1 MGRGGRCS
9 SHVPRRHPADE
20 GIVSIM
26 YHSEFRE
33 IEGKSSGYLALL
45 ALLALVTIAGI
56 LAGHHMDTEGH
67 HVTGMNNRIVW
78 GLPHVFAVFL
88 IVAASGALNVASL
101 SSVFARAAYE
111 PLARLSGVLAIALLA
126 GGLSVL
132 VLDLGRPDRLVVAMT
147 HYNFSSIFA
156 WNMLLYTGFMAV
168 VVVYLWMHMERRM
181 QRHVRRAGVVAL
193 VWRIVLTTGTG
204 CIFGFLVARQA
215 YDAAIMAPL
224 FVAMSLSLGLAVFIL
239 VLLVAASTTARP
251 LDDGL
256 LRRLA
261 RLQALFVSVV
271 LYFVAARHLANLYVA
286 EHGAVER
293 FLLVDGGAFP
303 AVFWIGQILLGSVLP
318 LAVLWGRRRVT
329 RGWTAAAASLV
340 VMGGLSQLYGII
352 IGGQAAPL
360 LIFPGKEVIEG
371 ALVAGE
377 PAHYVASVP
386 ELLLGLGGVAVSGL
400 ILAVAVRVLRVLPD
414 ELGAGETGS
423 TGAGETGSTGAAP
436 GT

>member
-1 MGRGGRCS
+1 MTEAREAM
-9 SHVPRRHPADE
+9 RH
-20 GIVSIM
+20 I
-26 YHSEFRE
+26 EFRE
-33 IEGKSSGYLALL
+33 TEGRGAGFP
-45 ALLALVTIAGI
+45 ALVLVLAIVTLAGV
-56 LAGHHMDTEGH
+56 LAGHHMDAEGH

-101 SSVFARAAYE
+101 SSVFGRAAYE

-126 GGLSVL
+126 GGLAVL

-147 HYNFSSIFA
+147 HYNVTSIFA
-156 WNMLLYTGFMAV
+156 WNILLYTGFMAV

-181 QRHVRRAGVVAL
+181 QRYVRRAGIVAL
-193 VWRIVLTTGTG
+193 AWRIVLTTGTG

-239 VLLVAASTTARP
+239 VLLATASMTARP

-256 LRRLA
+256 LRRLS

-271 LYFVAARHLANLYVA
+271 LYFVVARHLANLYVA
-286 EHGAVER
+286 EHAEVER
-293 FLLVDGGAFP
+293 FLLVDGGAYP
-303 AVFWIGQILLGSVLP
+303 AVFWVGQILLGSVLP
-318 LAVLWGRRRVT
+318 LAILWGRLRTSRS
-329 RGWTAAAASLV
+329 WIAAAAALV
-340 VMGGLSQLYGII
+340 VVGGLSQLYGII

-360 LIFPGKEVIEG
+360 VIFPGKDVIEG

-377 PAHYVASVP
+377 PASYTASLP
-386 ELLLGLGGVAVSGL
+386 EVLLGVGGMAVSGL
-400 ILAVAVRVLRVLPD
+400 ILVVAVRMLRILPGRFD
-414 ELGAGETGS
+414 VESAEDANSGS
-423 TGAGETGSTGAAP
+423 VAREEIS
-436 GT
+436 

>member
-1 MGRGGRCS
+1 MP
-9 SHVPRRHPADE
+9 HT
-20 GIVSIM
+20 
-26 YHSEFRE
+26 EFRE
-33 IEGKSSGYLALL
+33 IEGKGAGYPALVV
-45 ALLALVTIAGI
+45 LLALVTLAGV

-101 SSVFARAAYE
+101 SSVFGRAVYG

-126 GGLSVL
+126 GGLAVL

-181 QRHVRRAGVVAL
+181 QRHVRRAGIVAFA
-193 VWRIVLTTGTG
+193 WRIVLTTGTG
-204 CIFGFLVARQA
+204 CIFGFLIARQA

-239 VLLVAASTTARP
+239 VLLAAASATARR

-271 LYFVAARHLANLYVA
+271 LYFVIARHLANLYVA
-286 EHGAVER
+286 EHAAVER
-293 FLLVDGGAFP
+293 FLLVDGGAYP
-303 AVFWIGQILLGSVLP
+303 AVFWIGQILAGTVAP
-318 LAVLWGRRRVT
+318 LAILWWWRLRSRR
-329 RGWTAAAASLV
+329 WIAAAASLV
-340 VMGGLSQLYGII
+340 VAGGLSQLYGII

-360 LIFPGKEVIEG
+360 VIFPGKEVIEG

-377 PAHYVASVP
+377 PAHYSASAP
-386 ELLLGLGGVAVSGL
+386 ELLLGLGGVAASALMLVIAL
-400 ILAVAVRVLRVLPD
+400 RVLRILPLS
-414 ELGAGETGS
+414 LGPEQAGDGRSDPMDREEAT
-423 TGAGETGSTGAAP
+423 
-436 GT
+436 

>member
-1 MGRGGRCS
+1 MGRSGRCS
-9 SHVPRRHPADE
+9 SHVPRRHSADE
-20 GIVSIM
+20 GMVSTMRHI
-26 YHSEFRE
+26 EFRE
-33 IEGKSSGYLALL
+33 IEGKSGGYVALIVLL
-45 ALLALVTIAGI
+45 ALMTLAGV
-56 LAGHHMDTEGH
+56 LAGHHMEVEGH

-101 SSVFARAAYE
+101 ASVFGRAAYA

-126 GGLSVL
+126 GGLCVL

-156 WNMLLYTGFMAV
+156 WNILLYTGFMAV
-168 VVVYLWMHMERRM
+168 VAVYLWMHMERRM
-181 QRHVRRAGVVAL
+181 QRHVRRAGIVAL

-239 VLLVAASTTARP
+239 VLLATASATARA
-251 LDDGL
+251 LDEGL

-261 RLQALFVSVV
+261 RLQALFVCVV
-271 LYFVAARHLANLYVA
+271 LYFVLARHLTNLYVA
-286 EHGAVER
+286 EHTAIER
-293 FLLVDGGAFP
+293 FLLVDGGAYP
-303 AVFWIGQILLGSVLP
+303 AIFWIGQILAGSVLP
-318 LAVLWGRRRVT
+318 LTILWRRAALS
-329 RGWTAAAASLV
+329 RGWIAAAATLV
-340 VMGGLSQLYGII
+340 VAGALSQLYGII

-360 LIFPGKEVIEG
+360 VIFPGKDVIEG
-371 ALVAGE
+371 ALVAGD
-377 PAHYVASVP
+377 PAGYLASVP

-400 ILAVAVRVLRVLPD
+400 ILVLALRVLRVLPGRF
-414 ELGAGETGS
+414 GAEDAES
-423 TGAGETGSTGAAP
+423 TRAESGI
-436 GT
+436 

>member
-1 MGRGGRCS
+1 MAVARGTM
-9 SHVPRRHPADE
+9 HH
-20 GIVSIM
+20 I
-26 YHSEFRE
+26 EFRE
-33 IEGKSSGYLALL
+33 TEGRGAGYLALV
-45 ALLALVTIAGI
+45 ALLVLVTLAGV
-56 LAGHHMDTEGH
+56 LAGHHLDTEGH

-101 SSVFARAAYE
+101 SSVFGRAAYE

-126 GGLSVL
+126 GGMAVL

-147 HYNFSSIFA
+147 HYNVTSIFA
-156 WNMLLYTGFMAV
+156 WNILLYTGFMAV
-168 VVVYLWMHMERRM
+168 AVVYLWMHMERRM
-181 QRHVRRAGVVAL
+181 QRHVRRAGIVAFA
-193 VWRIVLTTGTG
+193 WRIVLTTGTG

-239 VLLVAASTTARP
+239 VLAGAASMTARP

-271 LYFVAARHLANLYVA
+271 FYFVVARHLANLYVA

-293 FLLVDGGAFP
+293 FLLVGGGRYP
-303 AVFWIGQILLGSVLP
+303 AVFWGGQILAGTLAP
-318 LAVLWGRRRVT
+318 LAILWWWRLRS
-329 RGWTAAAASLV
+329 RGWIAVAAALV
-340 VMGGLSQLYGII
+340 VVGGLSQLYGII

-360 LIFPGKEVIEG
+360 DIFPGKEVIEG

-377 PAHYVASVP
+377 PAGYAASLP
-386 ELLLGLGGVAVSGL
+386 EILLGLGGVAVAGL
-400 ILAVAVRVLRVLPD
+400 ILVIAVRVLRILPGRFG
-414 ELGAGETGS
+414 EAG
-423 TGAGETGSTGAAP
+423 TGAAGAEP
-436 GT
+436 GS

>member
-1 MGRGGRCS
+1 M
-9 SHVPRRHPADE
+9 RHID
-20 GIVSIM
+20 
-26 YHSEFRE
+26 FRE
-33 IEGKSSGYLALL
+33 VESRGAGHWALIGV
-45 ALLALVTIAGI
+45 LALVTLAGV
-56 LAGHHMDTEGH
+56 LAGHHMDVEGH

-101 SSVFARAAYE
+101 SSVFGRSAYE

-126 GGLSVL
+126 GGLAVL
-132 VLDLGRPDRLVVAMT
+132 VLDLGRPERLVVAMT

-156 WNMLLYTGFMAV
+156 WNMLLYTGFIAV

-181 QRHVRRAGVVAL
+181 QRHVRRAGIVAL

-215 YDAAIMAPL
+215 YDAAVMAPL
-224 FVAMSLSLGLAVFIL
+224 FVAMSLSLGLAVFLL
-239 VLLVAASTTARP
+239 VLLAASTAARP

-271 LYFVAARHLANLYVA
+271 LYFVIARHVANLYVA
-286 EHGAVER
+286 EHAAVER

-303 AVFWIGQILLGSVLP
+303 AIFWIGQILVGSILP
-318 LAVLWGRRRVT
+318 LAMLWCPLPLSRRR
-329 RGWTAAAASLV
+329 AAAAACLV
-340 VMGGLSQLYGII
+340 VVGGLCQLYGII

-360 LIFPGKEVIEG
+360 VIFPGKEVIEG

-377 PAHYVASVP
+377 PAHYLASLP

-400 ILAVAVRVLRVLPD
+400 ILVVAVRVLRILPRRFGAEHADGVESNRSD
-414 ELGAGETGS
+414 ES
-423 TGAGETGSTGAAP
+423 MAA
-436 GT
+436 

>member
-1 MGRGGRCS
+1 MQ
-9 SHVPRRHPADE
+9 AT
-20 GIVSIM
+20 
-26 YHSEFRE
+26 EFRE
-33 IEGKSSGYLALL
+33 IDGRSPGYPALIV
-45 ALLALVTIAGI
+45 LLALVTLAGV

-132 VLDLGRPDRLVVAMT
+132 VLDLGRPDRLVTAMT

-168 VVVYLWMHMERRM
+168 IVVYLWMHMERRM
-181 QRHVRRAGVVAL
+181 QRYVRRAGVVAL
-193 VWRIVLTTGTG
+193 AWRIVLTTGTG

-215 YDAAIMAPL
+215 YDAAIMAPM

-239 VLLVAASTTARP
+239 VLQGAAAATARP

-271 LYFVAARHLANLYVA
+271 LYFVVARHLANLYVA

-293 FLLVDGGAFP
+293 FLLVDGGAYP
-303 AVFWIGQILLGSVLP
+303 AIFWIGQILFGTVLP
-318 LAVLWGRRRVT
+318 LAILWGRRRVS

-340 VMGGLSQLYGII
+340 VAGGLSQLYGII

-360 LIFPGKEVIEG
+360 VIFPGKDVVEG
-371 ALVAGE
+371 ALVAGQ
-377 PAHYVASVP
+377 PAHYMASLP
-386 ELLLGLGGVAVSGL
+386 ELLLGLGGVAIAGL
-400 ILAVAVRVLRVLPD
+400 ILVIALRVLRILPD
-414 ELGAGETGS
+414 GS
-423 TGAGETGSTGAAP
+423 P
-436 GT
+436 GRTER

>member
-1 MGRGGRCS
+1 M
-9 SHVPRRHPADE
+9 HTT
-20 GIVSIM
+20 
-26 YHSEFRE
+26 EFRE
-33 IEGKSSGYLALL
+33 TEGRSPGYAALL
-45 ALLALVTIAGI
+45 SLLALVTLAGV

-101 SSVFARAAYE
+101 SSVFARSAYE

-132 VLDLGRPDRLVVAMT
+132 VLDLGRPDRLVTAMT

-156 WNMLLYTGFMAV
+156 WNMLLYTGFMVV

-181 QRHVRRAGVVAL
+181 QRYVRRAGVVAL

-215 YDAAIMAPL
+215 YDAAIMAPM

-239 VLLVAASTTARP
+239 ALLGAASATARP
-251 LDDGL
+251 LDDAL
-256 LRRLA
+256 LSRLA

-271 LYFVAARHLANLYVA
+271 LYFVVARHLANLYVA
-286 EHGAVER
+286 EHGAVVR
-293 FLLVDGGAFP
+293 FLLVDGGAYP
-303 AVFWIGQILLGSVLP
+303 AVFWIGQIFFGTVLP
-318 LAVLWGRRRVT
+318 LAILWGRRRVS

-340 VMGGLSQLYGII
+340 VVGGLSQLYGII

-360 LIFPGKEVIEG
+360 VIFPGKEVVEG
-371 ALVAGE
+371 ALVAGD
-377 PAHYVASVP
+377 PAHYMASLP
-386 ELLLGLGGVAVSGL
+386 ELLLGLGGVAIAGL
-400 ILAVAVRVLRVLPD
+400 IVVIALRVLRILPD
-414 ELGAGETGS
+414 GS
-423 TGAGETGSTGAAP
+423 SGRAVR
-436 GT
+436 

>member
-1 MGRGGRCS
+1 MDHLDFREFRGRGAG
-9 SHVPRRHPADE
+9 H
-20 GIVSIM
+20 
-26 YHSEFRE
+26 
-33 IEGKSSGYLALL
+33 
-45 ALLALVTIAGI
+45 LALVAVLVLVTLAGV
-56 LAGHHMDTEGH
+56 LAGHHMDVEGH

-101 SSVFARAAYE
+101 SSVLGRAAYE

-126 GGLSVL
+126 GGLAVL

-147 HYNFSSIFA
+147 HYNFTSIFA

-168 VVVYLWMHMERRM
+168 VVIYLWTHMERRM
-181 QRHVRRAGVVAL
+181 QRHVRRAGIVAL

-215 YDAAIMAPL
+215 YDAAVMAPL

-239 VLLVAASTTARP
+239 VLLGAAAMTVRVI
-251 LDDGL
+251 DDAMV
-256 LRRLA
+256 RRLA

-286 EHGAVER
+286 EHAEVER

-303 AVFWIGQILLGSVLP
+303 AIFWIGQILVGSVLP
-318 LAVLWGRRRVT
+318 LAMLWCPLPLSRRR
-329 RGWTAAAASLV
+329 TAAAACLV
-340 VMGGLSQLYGII
+340 VVGGLSQLYGIV

-360 LIFPGKEVIEG
+360 VIFPGKEIIEG

-377 PAHYVASVP
+377 PAHYLASLP
-386 ELLLGLGGVAVSGL
+386 ELLLGLGGVAISGL
-400 ILAVAVRVLRVLPD
+400 IVVIAVRVLRIIPD
-414 ELGAGETGS
+414 RFGVEDGEDAETGS
-423 TGAGETGSTGAAP
+423 LAREEAP
-436 GT
+436 

>member
-1 MGRGGRCS
+1 MTALRETMHPTEYREIDGRG
-9 SHVPRRHPADE
+9 A
-20 GIVSIM
+20 
-26 YHSEFRE
+26 
-33 IEGKSSGYLALL
+33 GYPTLL
-45 ALLALVTIAGI
+45 VVLALVTLAGVA
-56 LAGHHMDTEGH
+56 AGHHMDVEGH

-101 SSVFARAAYE
+101 SSVFGRAAYE

-126 GGLSVL
+126 GGLAVL

-147 HYNFSSIFA
+147 HYNVSSIFA
-156 WNMLLYTGFMAV
+156 WNILLYTGFMAV

-181 QRHVRRAGVVAL
+181 QRHVRRAGIVAL
-193 VWRIVLTTGTG
+193 AWRIVLTTGTG

-239 VLLVAASTTARP
+239 VLAGAASMTARP
-251 LDDGL
+251 LDEGL
-256 LRRLA
+256 LGRLA

-271 LYFVAARHLANLYVA
+271 LYFVVARHLANLYVA

-293 FLLVDGGAFP
+293 FLLVDGGQYP
-303 AVFWIGQILLGSVLP
+303 AVFWVGQILAGTLAP
-318 LAVLWGRRRVT
+318 LAILWWWRPRS
-329 RGWTAAAASLV
+329 RGWIAAAAALV
-340 VMGGLSQLYGII
+340 VVGGLSQLYGII

-360 LIFPGKEVIEG
+360 DIFPGKEVIEG

-377 PAHYVASVP
+377 PAGYAASLP
-386 ELLLGLGGVAVSGL
+386 ELLLGLGGVAVAGL
-400 ILAVAVRVLRVLPD
+400 ILVIAVRVLRILPGRFG
-414 ELGAGETGS
+414 EAGAGDTGVDS
-423 TGAGETGSTGAAP
+423 GS
-436 GT
+436 

>member
-1 MGRGGRCS
+1 MAQP
-9 SHVPRRHPADE
+9 VPQSMRHT
-20 GIVSIM
+20 
-26 YHSEFRE
+26 EFRE
-33 IEGKSSGYLALL
+33 IEGKGAGYP
-45 ALLALVTIAGI
+45 ALVGVLVLVTLAGV
-56 LAGHHMDTEGH
+56 LAGHHMDVEGH

-101 SSVFARAAYE
+101 SSVFGRTAYE
-111 PLARLSGVLAIALLA
+111 PLARLSGVLAIALLT
-126 GGLSVL
+126 GGLAVL

-181 QRHVRRAGVVAL
+181 QRHVRRAGIVAL

-215 YDAAIMAPL
+215 YDAAVMAPL
-224 FVAMSLSLGLAVFIL
+224 FVAMSLSLGLAVFLL
-239 VLLVAASTTARP
+239 VLLFAASTAARP

-271 LYFVAARHLANLYVA
+271 LYFVIARHVANLYVA
-286 EHGAVER
+286 EHAAVER
-293 FLLVDGGAFP
+293 FLLVDGGAFS
-303 AVFWIGQILLGSVLP
+303 AVFWIGQILVGSILP
-318 LAVLWGRRRVT
+318 LAMLWCPLPLSRRR
-329 RGWTAAAASLV
+329 AAAAACLV
-340 VMGGLSQLYGII
+340 VVGGLCQLYGII

-360 LIFPGKEVIEG
+360 VIFPGKEVIEG

-377 PAHYVASVP
+377 PAHYMASLP

-400 ILAVAVRVLRVLPD
+400 ILVVAVRVLRILPRRFGAEHADGVESDRSD
-414 ELGAGETGS
+414 ENM
-423 TGAGETGSTGAAP
+423 AA
-436 GT
+436 

>member
-1 MGRGGRCS
+1 MM
-9 SHVPRRHPADE
+9 RHIE
-20 GIVSIM
+20 
-26 YHSEFRE
+26 YRE
-33 IEGKSSGYLALL
+33 IDGKGAGYPALIV
-45 ALLALVTIAGI
+45 LLALVT
-56 LAGHHMDTEGH
+56 LAGVLAAHHMDVEGH

-101 SSVFARAAYE
+101 SSVFGRAAYE
-111 PLARLSGVLAIALLA
+111 PLARLSGVLALALLA
-126 GGLSVL
+126 GGLAVL

-147 HYNFSSIFA
+147 HYNLSSIFA
-156 WNMLLYTGFMAV
+156 WNVLLYTGFMAV

-193 VWRIVLTTGTG
+193 AWRIVLTTGTG

-224 FVAMSLSLGLAVFIL
+224 FVAMSLSLGLAVFLL
-239 VLLVAASTTARP
+239 VLLFVAWATARP
-251 LDDGL
+251 LDNGL
-256 LRRLA
+256 LRRFA
-261 RLQALFVSVV
+261 RLQGLFVSVV
-271 LYFVAARHLANLYVA
+271 LYFVATRHLANLYVA

-293 FLLVDGGAFP
+293 FLLVDGGVYP
-303 AVFWIGQILLGSVLP
+303 AVFWAGQILLGSVLP
-318 LAVLWGRRRVT
+318 LTILWWWRPRS
-329 RGWTAAAASLV
+329 RGWIAVAASLV

-400 ILAVAVRVLRVLPD
+400 ILAVAVRVLRVLPG
-414 ELGAGETGS
+414 EFGAGE
-423 TGAGETGSTGAAP
+423 AGSTGAAP

>member
-1 MGRGGRCS
+1 MSAR
-9 SHVPRRHPADE
+9 HV
-20 GIVSIM
+20 
-26 YHSEFRE
+26 EFRE
-33 IEGKSSGYLALL
+33 VEGKGAGFLAL
-45 ALLALVTIAGI
+45 AVLLALVTLAGV
-56 LAGHHMDTEGH
+56 LAGHHMDVEGH

-101 SSVFARAAYE
+101 SSVFGRAAYE

-126 GGLSVL
+126 GGLAVL

-156 WNMLLYTGFMAV
+156 WNILLYTGFMAV

-193 VWRIVLTTGTG
+193 AWRIVLTTGTG

-239 VLLVAASTTARP
+239 VLLGAETVTARP

-271 LYFVAARHLANLYVA
+271 LYFVVARHLANLYVA
-286 EHGAVER
+286 EHAAVER
-293 FLLVDGGAFP
+293 FLLVDGGQYP
-303 AVFWIGQILLGSVLP
+303 AVFWGGQIVAGTIAP
-318 LAVLWGRRRVT
+318 LAILWRRRPLP
-329 RGWTAAAASLV
+329 RGWIAAAAALV
-340 VMGGLSQLYGII
+340 VAGGLSQLHGII

-360 LIFPGKEVIEG
+360 DIFPGKDVIEG

-377 PAHYVASVP
+377 PSHYVASVP
-386 ELLLGLGGVAVSGL
+386 ELLLGLGGVGVSGL
-400 ILAVAVRVLRVLPD
+400 ILVVAVRVLRILPGRFG
-414 ELGAGETGS
+414 EEGAGG
-423 TGAGETGSTGAAP
+423 GAES

>member
-1 MGRGGRCS
+1 
-9 SHVPRRHPADE
+9 
-20 GIVSIM
+20 M

-45 ALLALVTIAGI
+45 ALLALVTLAGV
-56 LAGHHMDTEGH
+56 LAGHHMDVEGH

-239 VLLVAASTTARP
+239 VLMAAASTTARP

-293 FLLVDGGAFP
+293 FLLVDGDAYP
-303 AVFWIGQILLGSVLP
+303 AIFWIGQILFGTALP
-318 LAVLWGRRRVT
+318 LAVLWGRRRVSP
-329 RGWTAAAASLV
+329 GWIAAAASLV
-340 VMGGLSQLYGII
+340 VVGGLSQLYGII

-360 LIFPGKEVIEG
+360 VIFPGKEVVEG

-377 PAHYVASVP
+377 PAHYMASLP
-386 ELLLGLGGVAVSGL
+386 ELLLGLGGVAISGL
-400 ILAVAVRVLRVLPD
+400 ILVIALRVLRILPARFGSGD
-414 ELGAGETGS
+414 ADTGPAVPEQS
-423 TGAGETGSTGAAP
+423 SW
-436 GT
+436 

>member
-1 MGRGGRCS
+1 MRTT
-9 SHVPRRHPADE
+9 
-20 GIVSIM
+20 
-26 YHSEFRE
+26 EFRE
-33 IEGKSSGYLALL
+33 IDGRSPGYPALL
-45 ALLALVTIAGI
+45 VLLALVSLAGV

-193 VWRIVLTTGTG
+193 VWRVVLTTGTG

-215 YDAAIMAPL
+215 YDAAIMAPM

-239 VLLVAASTTARP
+239 VLLASASATARP
-251 LDDGL
+251 LDDAL
-256 LRRLA
+256 LGRLA

-271 LYFVAARHLANLYVA
+271 LYFVVARHLANLYVA

-293 FLLVDGGAFP
+293 FLLVDGGAYP
-303 AVFWIGQILLGSVLP
+303 AIFWIGQIVVGTALP
-318 LAVLWGRRRVT
+318 LAVLWGRRRVS
-329 RGWTAAAASLV
+329 RGWIAAAASLV
-340 VMGGLSQLYGII
+340 TVGGLSQLYCIV

-360 LIFPGKEVIEG
+360 VIFPGKEVVEG

-377 PAHYVASVP
+377 PAHYVASLP
-386 ELLLGLGGVAVSGL
+386 ELLLGLGGVATAGL
-400 ILAVAVRVLRVLPD
+400 VLAITLRVLRILPVRF
-414 ELGAGETGS
+414 
-423 TGAGETGSTGAAP
+423 
-436 GT
+436 